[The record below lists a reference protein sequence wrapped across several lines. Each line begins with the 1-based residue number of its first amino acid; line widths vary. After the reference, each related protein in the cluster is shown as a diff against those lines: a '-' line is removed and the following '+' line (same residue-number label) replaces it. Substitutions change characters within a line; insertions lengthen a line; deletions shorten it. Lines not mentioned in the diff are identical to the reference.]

1 MVEKL
6 TGLDGG
12 AMSHVALSPQLEAST
27 GLHGVEGFLVDTR
40 IAARP
45 LARTGNILIINQSS
59 G

>member
-1 MVEKL
+1 MTHE
-6 TGLDGG
+6 
-12 AMSHVALSPQLEAST
+12 ALGPQLEAST
-27 GLHGVEGFLVDTR
+27 TLHGVEGFLVDTR